1 MAVLAILF
9 SLIPATAGGC
19 SPSPLRVR
27 VNARFSRA
35 EPAPALIALAQRY
48 RICVGIEGTV
58 GMEPLL
64 DMNSSNITFGD
75 FVKRAAPRYR
85 VAVDGAVVH
94 LRREPYDIPTWLD
107 VPVDLRTDRNLDIM
121 FVSRV
126 SLLGGLL
133 ARTDPGRAIAGDI
146 LGQHEQA
153 GPYDIRNTPVRS
165 ILDRLVSDLRKGGA
179 WFAPGV
185 YPKKGRPSSGI
196 WYVLPYSD
204 SLKDN
209 LAYLTWASGI
219 QSDELRSL
227 TR

>member
-1 MAVLAILF
+1 M
-9 SLIPATAGGC
+9 
-19 SPSPLRVR
+19 
-27 VNARFSRA
+27 
-35 EPAPALIALAQRY
+35 
-48 RICVGIEGTV
+48 
-58 GMEPLL
+58 
-64 DMNSSNITFGD
+64 
-75 FVKRAAPRYR
+75 
-85 VAVDGAVVH
+85 AVDGRVVH

-126 SLLGGLL
+126 SLLGGLF

-153 GPYDIRNTPVRS
+153 GPYNIRNTPVRS
-165 ILDRLVSDLRKGGA
+165 ILDRLVSDLRQGGA

-204 SLKDN
+204 PLKDN
-209 LAYLTWASGI
+209 LMNLAGASGI
-219 QSDELRSL
+219 QYDALRSP
-227 TR
+227 TK